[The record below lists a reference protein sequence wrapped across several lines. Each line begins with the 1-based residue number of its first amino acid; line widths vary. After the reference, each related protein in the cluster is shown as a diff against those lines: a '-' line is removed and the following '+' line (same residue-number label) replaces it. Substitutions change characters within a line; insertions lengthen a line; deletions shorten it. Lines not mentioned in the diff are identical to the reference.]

1 MRSDNS
7 NYDAAKVEK
16 KWQEKWARTSS
27 RAGSG
32 KAKKKYYNLVM
43 FPYPSGDKLHIGHW
57 YNFAPAD
64 SHGRFMRM
72 HGHDVFE
79 PMGFDSFGLP
89 AENYAIK
96 TGVHPTKSIKKN
108 VEKMVEQLSRIG
120 AMYDW
125 DKTLATS
132 DPEYYKWT
140 QWLFL
145 KMYENGL
152 AYKKKQGVNWCPS
165 CQTVLANEQVEDGAC
180 ERCKSDV
187 EKKDLE
193 QWFWKIT
200 DYAEKLLDYKGLDWP
215 ENTKAMQENWIGKSK
230 GVNINF
236 PLCDEDK
243 SKHEVNE
250 LVTYTT
256 RPDTI
261 FSVTFIVI
269 APEHPLVDKFVEGTK
284 YEKTVKNIR
293 KQIDKQTLIERTSE
307 GGTDKLGCYLGVD
320 AINPVNGEKIPVYL
334 ANFALMYGTGVVMA
348 DAHDQ
353 RDFEFAGKYGID
365 LKFVIS
371 EDGKKTSPAKA
382 DRAYVEDG
390 VLFDSGEFDGMN
402 NREALPKIAIWMEK
416 KKMGEKAVNYKL
428 RDWLVSRQR
437 YWGAPIPIIYC
448 KKCGEVPVPEKDL
461 PVELPLDVKF
471 ELRGDGKSPLAHSR
485 KFMNVLCPK
494 CGAAAKR
501 ESDTMDTFVC
511 SSWYYLRYPSM
522 GSSAAAKKVWSKNP
536 FDPAVTKKMLPVD
549 MYIGGPEHAC
559 MHLLYARF
567 VNMVLNDLGYVDFKE
582 PFKRLVHQGMVTKDG
597 AKMSKSKGNVVS
609 PDGFVDQYGS
619 DVFRMYL
626 MFMGPF
632 TQGGDWNDKG
642 IKGIARF
649 VDKFW
654 AIVDGAVSD
663 RKVSDKDGLRHML
676 HKTIKKVSRDVE
688 KFHFNTAISALME
701 FVNAASVTGADLKTA
716 RVAVQ
721 LIAPMAPHLAEECW
735 TKFGEKESVFE
746 SKWPKFNPEYVV
758 ESTVTYAIQV
768 NGKMRGTVDVA
779 ADAGQADVVTA
790 ARELPT
796 VAKYLAEGKIVKE
809 IFVPGKI
816 VGFVVK

>member
-1 MRSDNS
+1 MHA
-7 NYDAAKVEK
+7 YDATKVEK
-16 KWQEKWARTSS
+16 KWQEKWARSGS
-27 RAGSG
+27 NKLDAGKAGSS
-32 KAKKKYYNLVM
+32 KKKYYNLVM

-72 HGHDVFE
+72 QGYDVFE

-96 TGVHPTKSIKKN
+96 TGVHPTKSISTN
-108 VEKMVEQLSRIG
+108 VKKMVDQLSRIG

-165 CQTVLANEQVEDGAC
+165 CQTVLANEQVEEGAC
-180 ERCKSDV
+180 ERCKSEV

-215 ENTKAMQENWIGKSK
+215 ERTKTMQENWIGKSK
-230 GVNINF
+230 GIDISYKVDGI
-236 PLCDEDK
+236 DAEI
-243 SKHEVNE
+243 SV
-250 LVTYTT
+250 YTT
-256 RPDTI
+256 RPDTN
-261 FSVTFIVI
+261 FGATFIVV
-269 APEHPLVDKFVEGTK
+269 APESEF
-284 YEKTVKNIR
+284 VKNHFDSFE
-293 KQIDKQTLIERTSE
+293 DKKAVKNYVKEANKKSDIERIAE
-307 GGTDKLGCYLGVD
+307 GRKKTGVFTGLYAINQLTDKKMPIYVSD
-320 AINPVNGEKIPVYL
+320 FVL
-334 ANFALMYGTGVVMA
+334 AHVGTGCVVGVPG
-348 DAHDQ
+348 HDV
-353 RDFEFAGKYGID
+353 RDFEFAQEKGLEIIRVVVASDGDTSPITKPEQVQEHEGTMINSD
-365 LKFVIS
+365 FLDGMDIHKATVKVMDHL
-371 EDGKKTSPAKA
+371 EEKGWGKKVT
-382 DRAYVEDG
+382 
-390 VLFDSGEFDGMN
+390 
-402 NREALPKIAIWMEK
+402 
-416 KKMGEKAVNYKL
+416 NYKL
-428 RDWLVSRQR
+428 RDWLISRQR
-437 YWGAPIPIIYC
+437 YWGSPIPIIYC

-471 ELRGDGKSPLAHSR
+471 ELRGDGQSPLAHSR

-522 GSSAAAKKVWSKNP
+522 GKSAAAKKVWSKKA
-536 FDPAVTKKMLPVD
+536 FDPAVTKKMLPID

-582 PFKRLVHQGMVTKDG
+582 PFTRLVHQGMVTKDG

-609 PDGFVDQYGS
+609 PDSFVDQYGS

-649 VDKFW
+649 VEKFW
-654 AIVDGAVSD
+654 TMVDGAVSEG
-663 RKVSDKDGLRHML
+663 KVSDKDGLRHIL
-676 HKTIKKVSRDVE
+676 HKTIKKVTGDVE
-688 KFHFNTAISALME
+688 KFHFNTAISSLME
-701 FVNAASVTGADLKTA
+701 FLNAAAVTGVDEKTA
-716 RVAVQ
+716 RVAIQ

-735 TKFGEKESVFE
+735 AKLGEKESVFN
-746 SKWPKFNPEYVV
+746 SGWPKFNPKYIV

-768 NGKMRGTVDVA
+768 NGKMRGTVDVV
-779 ADAGQADVVTA
+779 ADAGQKDVFA
-790 ARELPT
+790 AAQALPN
-796 VAKYLAEGKIVKE
+796 VSKYLDEGKIVKE